1 MRIKGN
7 TKVVG
12 LFGYPV
18 NHSLSPLFQNAAF
31 AELGLNFAYFPFLV
45 HPKDLSRAVEA
56 IRTLNLVGVNV
67 TVPHKEKIVNYL
79 DETSPEVKK
88 IGAVNTVVNQKGR
101 LIGYNTDGEG
111 FINSLKEKRF
121 NPRGKRVLLL
131 GAGGAAVS
139 IGFSLLRE
147 KAKKVV
153 LINRTY
159 PRAINLSNRLK
170 RIFPNSFLRVIK
182 FEDRNSFPGRED
194 IDLLINATPVGMR
207 SGDSLLI
214 NIKGFS
220 SKVFVYDIVYNQP
233 TKLLKEAKKRN
244 LSHLNGLEM
253 LISQGALSFELWTGR
268 KAPIDKMRKALK
280 KAVKR
285 EE

>member
-45 HPKDLSRAVEA
+45 RPKDLSRAVEA

-170 RIFPNSFLRVIK
+170 RIFPNSFLGVIE

>member
-1 MRIKGN
+1 MRINGN

-147 KAKKVV
+147 KAKNVV
-153 LINRTY
+153 LINTTY
-159 PRAINLSNRLK
+159 PRAIK
-170 RIFPNSFLRVIK
+170 
-182 FEDRNSFPGRED
+182 
-194 IDLLINATPVGMR
+194 
-207 SGDSLLI
+207 
-214 NIKGFS
+214 
-220 SKVFVYDIVYNQP
+220 
-233 TKLLKEAKKRN
+233 
-244 LSHLNGLEM
+244 
-253 LISQGALSFELWTGR
+253 
-268 KAPIDKMRKALK
+268 
-280 KAVKR
+280 
-285 EE
+285 